1 MLVGNPAT
9 GGVLRLPVR
18 FQPGRA
24 HTDREFA
31 FLERRFAP
39 RMVFMEIGGADCGLA
54 LRAAGYV
61 DRVYAVDV
69 CGQFIESVLVPCNL
83 RLVRCD
89 GVHIPVPDASIDLAW
104 SGAFMD
110 HLHPDDAHEHL
121 QSVRRSL
128 VAGGEYLCRT
138 RAAPRGVRRRLLE
151 AGFSAV
157 RFYAGIAR
165 IPGAILSLVPKNLLC
180 ISAIK

>member
-1 MLVGNPAT
+1 MLVA
-9 GGVLRLPVR
+9 LRLP
-18 FQPGRA
+18 
-24 HTDREFA
+24 
-31 FLERRFAP
+31 LRFAP
-39 RMVFMEIGGADCGLA
+39 RQRNTDRDFAFLQRRFTPRTVFMEIGAADCGLA

-69 CGQFIESVLVPCNL
+69 SGQFIDSVLVPCNL

-89 GVHIPVPDASIDLAW
+89 GVHIPVPEASIDLAW

-110 HLHPDDAHEHL
+110 QLHPDEAHEHL

-128 VAGGEYLCRT
+128 VPGGEYLCRT
-138 RAAPRGVRRRLLE
+138 RASPHELRRRLLA

-157 RFYAGIAR
+157 RYYAGPVQLPFLIM
-165 IPGAILSLVPKNLLC
+165 PSKLVRLA
-180 ISAIK
+180 AIKQR